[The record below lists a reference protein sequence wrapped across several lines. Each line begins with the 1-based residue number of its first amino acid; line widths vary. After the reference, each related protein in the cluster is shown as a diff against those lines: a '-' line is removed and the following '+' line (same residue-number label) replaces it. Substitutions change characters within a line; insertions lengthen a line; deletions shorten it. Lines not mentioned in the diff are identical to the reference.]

1 MPDKKIKVRKK
12 GTEGVKY
19 DESKDKMGNV
29 LPEAEVVTYTGSAA
43 VQAMKKRQDK
53 RRKRRGRLSK
63 RIREILAKREAKGKA

>member
-1 MPDKKIKVRKK
+1 MPNHKMKVRKK

-63 RIREILAKREAKGKA
+63 RIREILAKREAQGKA